1 MNEGLPMD
9 SSIPAVEVAAAP
21 LRPVASWVTVIGA
34 DGRRRPEMIWTVPD
48 PWPQAV
54 ELAWGVAR

>member
-1 MNEGLPMD
+1 MD